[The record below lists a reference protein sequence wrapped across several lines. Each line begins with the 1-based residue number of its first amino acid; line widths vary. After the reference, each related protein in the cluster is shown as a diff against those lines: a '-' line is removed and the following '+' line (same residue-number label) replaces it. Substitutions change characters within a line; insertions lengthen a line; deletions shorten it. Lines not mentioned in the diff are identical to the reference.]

1 MSSEG
6 ERAGEPMSDAL
17 QPATAERAVK
27 DPETSQVPRGR
38 APERAGS
45 GGEPSR
51 ESRGGDGSG
60 AGRLLGGRYRLVTRL
75 GHGGMGTVWR
85 AHDEVVDRDVAV
97 KEPRLP
103 KDVAERQRAM
113 VHERMRREA
122 RAAAR
127 IAHPSVV
134 TIHDVVIEDGQPWLV
149 MELVRGES
157 LADVLE
163 TGTLAPRE
171 AARIGLAV
179 LDALD
184 AAHGAGVLHRDVKPA
199 NVLLGQH
206 GRVILTDFGIAQV
219 EGEPGLTDTGAFV
232 GSPEYTSPER
242 AQGQRPG
249 PQSDLWS
256 LGVLLFTAVE
266 GFSPFRRSTTPAT
279 VQAVLTAE
287 APRPARCPQPLAD
300 LVTRLLAKQPAARPD
315 AAEVRAVLR
324 EFLAAP
330 EPGPGPEPTRA
341 LSGAAGGGQTAT
353 VRLRAA
359 AVPASRK
366 GRLALAGGLAAAAV
380 AAAGFAVVNPF
391 GGGGPGLPE
400 GWRERTEDSLRMDIA
415 VPASFERTV
424 DPDSGQLTYA
434 SRDGIYAIE
443 VWLSDND
450 PDESPLQ
457 DAVTALEEIESD
469 SHSEVERGTFH
480 EAEFQGRGAAELEVV
495 TRPRYVYDEEDD
507 RLSRRLALFYA
518 TEDGSEMWQVRV
530 SMPGERGPARDYGE
544 ELYATVLEHLELREP
559 QEGAG
564 EP

>member
-1 MSSEG
+1 M
-6 ERAGEPMSDAL
+6 
-17 QPATAERAVK
+17 
-27 DPETSQVPRGR
+27 
-38 APERAGS
+38 
-45 GGEPSR
+45 
-51 ESRGGDGSG
+51 
-60 AGRLLGGRYRLVTRL
+60 
-75 GHGGMGTVWR
+75 
-85 AHDEVVDRDVAV
+85 
-97 KEPRLP
+97 
-103 KDVAERQRAM
+103 
-113 VHERMRREA
+113 
-122 RAAAR
+122 
-127 IAHPSVV
+127 
-134 TIHDVVIEDGQPWLV
+134 
-149 MELVRGES
+149 
-157 LADVLE
+157 
-163 TGTLAPRE
+163 
-171 AARIGLAV
+171 
-179 LDALD
+179 
-184 AAHGAGVLHRDVKPA
+184 
-199 NVLLGQH
+199 
-206 GRVILTDFGIAQV
+206 
-219 EGEPGLTDTGAFV
+219 
-232 GSPEYTSPER
+232 
-242 AQGQRPG
+242 
-249 PQSDLWS
+249 
-256 LGVLLFTAVE
+256 
-266 GFSPFRRSTTPAT
+266 
-279 VQAVLTAE
+279 LTAE